1 MGTPIGG
8 RRGLVDHARGN
19 ARATKG
25 GDMAVLG
32 WIVLG
37 LVIAVLASGFGR
49 GEEGL
54 GALAARCASGVVG
67 AVLGGLVAVVTGVGA
82 IDDFFHTGTWLIA
95 LGGAILALV
104 SYELARSSRAR
115 RGVAAPGSAGWAG
128 PGATREGE
136 TLDRNW

>member
-1 MGTPIGG
+1 M
-8 RRGLVDHARGN
+8 REGN

-32 WIVLG
+32 WIALG

-54 GALAARCASGVVG
+54 GVLAARCASGVVG
-67 AVLGGLVAVVTGVGA
+67 AVLGGLVAVVAGVGA

-95 LGGAILALV
+95 LGGTVLALV
-104 SYELARSSRAR
+104 IHELARTRGDR
-115 RGVAAPGSAGWAG
+115 RDPGGG
-128 PGATREGE
+128 PGARSWAARRAGGE
-136 TLDRNW
+136 SERLDQNW

>member
-1 MGTPIGG
+1 
-8 RRGLVDHARGN
+8 
-19 ARATKG
+19 
-25 GDMAVLG
+25 MAVLS
-32 WIVLG
+32 WIALG
-37 LVIAVLASGFGR
+37 LATAVLASGFRR
-49 GEEGL
+49 GEERRSVLAGRYAVGMV
-54 GALAARCASGVVG
+54 GALLAGLIATAA
-67 AVLGGLVAVVTGVGA
+67 GVGPIA
-82 IDDFFHTGTWLIA
+82 DFFHTGTWLIA